1 MDNEK
6 EKKKAMRDIGI
17 INITSEDVQKYGSAI
32 KEHIVAYSGK
42 DNELGKELVRGLKDV
57 AKSKVNKDYE
67 FQNIH
72 QQAGFSAEIKEVANR
87 NSENILKDSGN
98 RKIRTDDLGSVNDQ
112 FFDHVEL
119 DSKGNVIKGS
129 EAQMKFVGASEKDPM
144 GIGAPDR
151 ALQKLQGKKYEK
163 YLDADAKIE
172 VPSDY
177 YDKIIES
184 ANDQIEKLRKQL
196 NNRLENGDVET
207 AEVISG
213 KIEKLEKIKKNL
225 DKSSVSSQEAVFA
238 RLHPKLSTAKSIA
251 KLSNEAGI
259 KGAQNAAV
267 YGGGVSVISNTVQL
281 IKGDIETSEAVF
293 NVAKDTGSAAIRG
306 YEVGFAGSAIKG
318 FMQNSSKEYVRNL
331 SKTNLPSTLVVV
343 ALDAGKT
350 MKKFYDG
357 EIDGVECLEELGLQG
372 TEMLGAS
379 LFTVIGQLAIPIP
392 VVGGLIGG
400 MLGYALSSASYSTLV
415 NSLKEAKL
423 AHEERLI
430 IEAACEEH
438 IAYIK
443 ECRKEIENVIS
454 QYLTTNIEIFNTAFI
469 NMNDALQIG
478 NVDGFI
484 TSTNNLRG
492 ALGKEIS
499 YNTFEEFDK
508 LMQTDEVFKI

>member
-1 MDNEK
+1 M
-6 EKKKAMRDIGI
+6 
-17 INITSEDVQKYGSAI
+17 
-32 KEHIVAYSGK
+32 
-42 DNELGKELVRGLKDV
+42 
-57 AKSKVNKDYE
+57 
-67 FQNIH
+67 
-72 QQAGFSAEIKEVANR
+72 
-87 NSENILKDSGN
+87 
-98 RKIRTDDLGSVNDQ
+98 
-112 FFDHVEL
+112 
-119 DSKGNVIKGS
+119 
-129 EAQMKFVGASEKDPM
+129 
-144 GIGAPDR
+144 
-151 ALQKLQGKKYEK
+151 
-163 YLDADAKIE
+163 
-172 VPSDY
+172 
-177 YDKIIES
+177 
-184 ANDQIEKLRKQL
+184 
-196 NNRLENGDVET
+196 
-207 AEVISG
+207 
-213 KIEKLEKIKKNL
+213 
-225 DKSSVSSQEAVFA
+225 
-238 RLHPKLSTAKSIA
+238 
-251 KLSNEAGI
+251 
-259 KGAQNAAV
+259 
-267 YGGGVSVISNTVQL
+267 
-281 IKGDIETSEAVF
+281 
-293 NVAKDTGSAAIRG
+293 
-306 YEVGFAGSAIKG
+306 
-318 FMQNSSKEYVRNL
+318 
-331 SKTNLPSTLVVV
+331 VV

-438 IAYIK
+438 ITYIK

-478 NVDGFI
+478 DVDGFI